1 MRLLNF
7 SAVFAIAAVSALAG
21 TLPSTSVRG
30 EYVEARTADV
40 YTGPCFANAEVGLT
54 GDLAVM
60 GWKIDKGYLWNEGG
74 RLIMHYDDFANY
86 CGTSLIVQSR
96 LYDLPVSL
104 EAADIDYVKSML
116 GSHVRIG
123 NILAERGTPLEAL
136 PFRGA
141 IYRVGHSGAHSKSS
155 GLLATYFFNT
165 SALRRPRQLL
175 RNLRRVRPLD
185 RGLRNEFFGAASANN
200 VKW

>member
-1 MRLLNF
+1 
-7 SAVFAIAAVSALAG
+7 
-21 TLPSTSVRG
+21 
-30 EYVEARTADV
+30 
-40 YTGPCFANAEVGLT
+40 
-54 GDLAVM
+54 
-60 GWKIDKGYLWNEGG
+60 
-74 RLIMHYDDFANY
+74 MHYDDFANY
-86 CGTSLIVQSR
+86 CGTSLIIQSR
-96 LYDLPVSL
+96 LYDLPATL

-155 GLLATYFFNT
+155 GLLATYFFNAR
-165 SALRRPRQLL
+165 ALRRPRQLL

-185 RGLRNEFFGAASANN
+185 RGLRNEFFGAVGANN
-200 VKW
+200 